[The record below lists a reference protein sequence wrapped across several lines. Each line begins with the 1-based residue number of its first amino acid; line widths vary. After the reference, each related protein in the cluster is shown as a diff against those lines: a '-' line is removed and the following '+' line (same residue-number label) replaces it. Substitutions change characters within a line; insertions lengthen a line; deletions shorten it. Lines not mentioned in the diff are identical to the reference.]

1 MSLNTLKKR
10 PVELRGLRVA
20 KTYAPEQDGA
30 KRFAKRHGDSLV
42 CVRHR
47 MSEDGLTRYTTI
59 ELFAEVT
66 PVATRQRSVIA
77 LRIPDS
83 TKSMRSRLLACGARW
98 DAKNKLWL
106 IPHMVAKGLRL
117 LKYRAGLPE

>member
-1 MSLNTLKKR
+1 MPTVKKTSTS
-10 PVELRGLRVA
+10 LRGLRVA
-20 KTYAPEQDGA
+20 KTYAPDQNGA
-30 KRFAKRHGDSLV
+30 KRFALRHGENLV

-47 MSEDGLTRYTTI
+47 MSEDGLTRYTTV
-59 ELFAEVT
+59 ELLAEST
-66 PVATRQRSVIA
+66 PVATRQRSLIA

-83 TKSMRSRLLACGARW
+83 TKSMRSLLLACGARW

-117 LKYRAGLPE
+117 LKYRAAVPG

>member
-1 MSLNTLKKR
+1 MPAVKKSAAA
-10 PVELRGLRVA
+10 LRGLRVA
-20 KTYAPEQDGA
+20 KTYAPEQNGA
-30 KRFAKRHGDSLV
+30 KRFAMRHGDSLV

-59 ELFAEVT
+59 ELLAETT
-66 PVATRQRSVIA
+66 PVATRQRSLIA

-83 TKSMRSRLLACGARW
+83 TKSMRSLLLACGATW

-117 LKYRAGLPE
+117 LKYRAAVPG

>member
-1 MSLNTLKKR
+1 MPTAKKDSSA
-10 PVELRGLRVA
+10 LRSLRVA

-30 KRFAKRHGDSLV
+30 KRFAKRHGENLV

-47 MSEDGLTRYTTI
+47 MSEDGLIRHTTV
-59 ELFAEVT
+59 ELLAETT
-66 PVATRQRSVIA
+66 PVATRTRSLIA

-83 TKSMRSRLLACGARW
+83 TKSMRSLLLACGARW

-117 LKYRAGLPE
+117 LKYRAVLPG

>member
-1 MSLNTLKKR
+1 VKKDSVPLQR
-10 PVELRGLRVA
+10 LRVA

-30 KRFAKRHGDSLV
+30 KRFAKRHGSNLV

-59 ELFAEVT
+59 ELLAEAT
-66 PVATRQRSVIA
+66 PVVARQRSLIA

-83 TKSMRSRLLACGARW
+83 TKSMRSLLMASGASW
-98 DAKNKLWL
+98 DPKHKIWL

-117 LKYRAGLPE
+117 LKYRAALPG

>member
-1 MSLNTLKKR
+1 MPTVKKN
-10 PVELRGLRVA
+10 PAALRGLRVA

-47 MSEDGLTRYTTI
+47 MSEDGLTRYTTVEI
-59 ELFAEVT
+59 LAEAT
-66 PVATRQRSVIA
+66 PVATRQRSIIA
-77 LRIPDS
+77 LRITDS
-83 TKSMRSRLLACGARW
+83 TKSMRSLLLACGAKW

-117 LKYRAGLPE
+117 LKYRAALPG

>member
-1 MSLNTLKKR
+1 MPTVKKE
-10 PVELRGLRVA
+10 PAALQQLRVA
-20 KTYAPEQDGA
+20 KTYSPEQDGA
-30 KRFAKRHGDSLV
+30 KRFAKRHGENLV

-47 MSEDGLTRYTTI
+47 MSGDGLTRYTTV
-59 ELFAEVT
+59 ELLAETT
-66 PVATRQRSVIA
+66 PVATRKRSLIA

-83 TKSMRSRLLACGARW
+83 TKSMRSLLLACGATW

-117 LKYRAGLPE
+117 LKFRAELPG

>member
-1 MSLNTLKKR
+1 MPTVNKAS
-10 PVELRGLRVA
+10 PALRSLRVA

-30 KRFAKRHGDSLV
+30 KRFAKRHGENLV

-47 MSEDGLTRYTTI
+47 MSEDGLTRHTTV
-59 ELFAEVT
+59 ELLAETT
-66 PVATRQRSVIA
+66 PVAIRQRSLVA

-83 TKSMRSRLLACGARW
+83 TKSMRSLLLACGATW

-117 LKYRAGLPE
+117 LKYRAGLPG